1 MVILMQAFILMALKE
16 CDEKQ
21 VLDELKE
28 LDEVKQAHVLFG
40 EWDLIAQLEV
50 ENTEAL
56 GTFMMDKIRSRP
68 DIKLTSTLIVAK

>member
-1 MVILMQAFILMALKE
+1 MQAFILLALKE

-28 LDEVKQAHVLFG
+28 LDQVKHAYVLFG

-50 ENTEAL
+50 ENTDEL
-56 GTFMMDKIRSRP
+56 GTFMMDKIRNRS